1 MIPLESHC
9 TGLCLVAQLCLTLCN
24 PMDYSL
30 PGSSAHGIFQARTL
44 GTVVCQAPLSIGLS
58 RQEFWSELPCPPPR
72 DLPNP
77 GIEPGSPA
85 LEADSLPPE
94 PPGKPY
100 ISVYI
105 CHTHIYI
112 HIYTERERE
121 RSTGTQWIILLS
133 SPAFSFYSEYPSIH
147 FMCHLTRF
155 LPYVSSLILP
165 FSLSRAKLSFYQVLT
180 DITLASELSDV
191 TYKKL

>member
-1 MIPLESHC
+1 MPSLYVCVCVCVCVYKYISAYIYLHTHTQACSY
-9 TGLCLVAQLCLTLCN
+9 AQSCLTLCD
-24 PMDYSL
+24 PMDCSL

-58 RQEFWSELPCPPPR
+58 RQELWSELPCPHPR

-121 RSTGTQWIILLS
+121 REREKDLLAHS
-133 SPAFSFYSEYPSIH
+133 G
-147 FMCHLTRF
+147 
-155 LPYVSSLILP
+155 
-165 FSLSRAKLSFYQVLT
+165 
-180 DITLASELSDV
+180 
-191 TYKKL
+191 